1 MNPHQVRQSRI
12 CRLRLKI
19 QDGWNMDDLRRYV
32 SETMGMEEKNRIEA
46 LIDEAALPFRE
57 KYRREQE
64 SQKTLYG
71 ENAIDKVI

>member
-1 MNPHQVRQSRI
+1 
-12 CRLRLKI
+12 
-19 QDGWNMDDLRRYV
+19 MDDLRRYV

-57 KYRREQE
+57 KYHREQE

-71 ENAIDKVI
+71 KPTADEIVQPKTRCR